1 MDKAS
6 VDYTLYLVTD
16 STMIPANKTFL
27 DQVSQAI
34 DNGVTLVQLR
44 EKSLLTLDFINR
56 AKETLQLCRKKGIP
70 LIINDRVDVAL
81 AVDADGVHVGQD
93 DMPATLVRKLIGP
106 DKILGLSCGI
116 PLEMEK
122 AIEEGVVDYVGF
134 GAMFPTKTKKDIK
147 LDRFGQGP
155 IGIRR
160 LLRTLEKHNSSSER
174 KIKCVAIGGIN
185 QSNAAKVLYQLNTP
199 TQKVDGLAVVSCI
212 MAAPDA
218 AKATKDL
225 IQIIH
230 TPAPWTQALT
240 ITKEE
245 PQSLENKIKTVTA
258 KSPLVHH
265 ITNGVVKNFSAN
277 VTLAIGASPIMSEF
291 GDEYEEFASTID
303 NICLVLNIGT
313 PSPEMMNLFKHALQ
327 TYNKYGRMILLDPVA
342 CGATQARLNVVKELL
357 NYGQVNVIKGN
368 IGEISGILKLTSTY
382 KQANGNEEEV
392 LMKGVDS
399 IAQLNEDD
407 IISTG
412 KQVSKDF
419 KVVVVIS
426 GPINYVIHQDRYKS
440 IPGGHPLMGT
450 VTGTGCS
457 LGSTIGSFI
466 GAQADGRN
474 KDKFDVYE
482 AVIGAV
488 ELYNKAGREAAEEAK
503 GSGTFMVKFIDKLF
517 ENTHNI

>member
-1 MDKAS
+1 
-6 VDYTLYLVTD
+6 
-16 STMIPANKTFL
+16 MIPPNSTFL
-27 DQVSQAI
+27 EQVSQAL

-44 EKSLLTLDFINR
+44 EKSLLTLEFIER
-56 AKETLQLCRKKGIP
+56 AKQTLQLCRSKGVP

-93 DMPATLVRKLIGP
+93 DMPAKLVRQLLGP
-106 DKILGLSCGI
+106 DKIVGLSCGI

-134 GAMFPTKTKKDIK
+134 GAIFPTKTKKDIK

-160 LLRTLEKHNSSSER
+160 LLRTLEKHNLTSEK

-218 AKATKDL
+218 SKATRSLLDVIKA
-225 IQIIH
+225 
-230 TPAPWTQALT
+230 PAPWTKSLT
-240 ITKEE
+240 VNDEAA
-245 PQSLENKIKTVTA
+245 PLQSKIKTVTSR
-258 KSPLVHH
+258 SPLVHH
-265 ITNGVVKNFSAN
+265 ITNGVVKNFNAN

-291 GDEYEEFASTID
+291 SDEYEEFASAIE
-303 NICLVLNIGT
+303 NICLVVNIGT
-313 PSPEMMNLFKHALQ
+313 PSPEMMKLFKHAIQ

-342 CGATQARLNVVKELL
+342 CGATQARLNVVRDLL
-357 NYGQVNVIKGN
+357 NCGQVNVIKGN

-382 KQANGNEEEV
+382 NPSDSNQV

-399 IAQLNEDD
+399 IAELSEED
-407 IISTG
+407 IISAG
-412 KQVSKDF
+412 RQVSKDF

-426 GPINYVIHQDRYKS
+426 GPVNYVVDGDKFKK

-466 GAQADGRN
+466 GAKADGLN
-474 KDKFDVYE
+474 EDKFDIYE

-488 ELYNKAGREAAEEAK
+488 ELYNKSGKEAAEEAK
-503 GSGTFMVKFIDKLF
+503 SSGTFMVKFIDRLY
-517 ENTHNI
+517 ENTHSI